1 MPSARTDAPVSPVLV
16 STSPDGSSVVYGLT
30 APDGHVEEYRHELT
44 PKKET
49 GKERKRRWD
58 ANRQRRLRAITRLDA
73 CAHALACEQDS
84 TRKRKRRVEQANDD
98 GKANCSRPVE
108 LWSKAEL
115 ETLKLL
121 VLELMP
127 EMVSRE
133 EFEEAL
139 LLDEMVAIVPDD
151 EGQDPERPSLSGWM
165 PDRTRRAGWQQVAE
179 HLFAWHGT
187 VRSER
192 ALEIQH
198 AKISERRSV
207 KWWMDLRYGSAEDED
222 EAQRRR
228 GGRPVERQELVWR
241 SEDYETTTLTR
252 RTDVT
257 CALRHMRC
265 VTTVTNGV
273 RCGDM

>member
-1 MPSARTDAPVSPVLV
+1 MGCEPAKAAPC
-16 STSPDGSSVVYGLT
+16 D
-30 APDGHVEEYRHELT
+30 H
-44 PKKET
+44 
-49 GKERKRRWD
+49 
-58 ANRQRRLRAITRLDA
+58 TRLDA